1 MWFFKYPII
10 ISAFII
16 TALFQNS
23 FLSYFIMAGFIP
35 NLLFVLFFILIFSE
49 QSHKYYGGFF
59 TVMMAGFIIG
69 LFAPFYFGT
78 AVASLLLVFIFLK
91 TIFYFLKERKNE
103 YLLLYF
109 IPLFLISFALY
120 NISIYVFMNFP
131 HLQFNLGRNHFI
143 ELIYNAVWAI
153 LLFSLYL
160 YANNFPK
167 KDRQL
172 ALFR

>member
-78 AVASLLLVFIFLK
+78 AVASLWLVFFFLK

-120 NISIYVFMNFP
+120 NTLMYVFMIFP
-131 HLQFNLGRNHFI
+131 IFHFIFAGILFFNLTI
-143 ELIYNAVWAI
+143 
-153 LLFSLYL
+153 
-160 YANNFPK
+160 
-167 KDRQL
+167 
-172 ALFR
+172 